1 MGPVTIFLDDAA
13 EKALA
18 TASRSAGVDCGQ
30 WLAALVR
37 RHLHDPGLGSRLPK
51 PILLVEDEPLCR
63 EALREE
69 VECLGWQA
77 DTAEDGAEALAL
89 LVRGSYSL
97 LLTDGRMPVMDGF
110 QLARAVRAVELRRGG
125 RRLPIVAVTGEV
137 SGASEHA
144 GRQCGI
150 DEYLRKPLDPGVLAG
165 VLERWLGPAPGG

>member
-13 EKALA
+13 ERALA
-18 TASRSAGVDCGQ
+18 AASRSAGVDRGQ

-37 RHLHDPGLGSRLPK
+37 RHLEAPGSLLPK
-51 PILLVEDEPLCR
+51 PILLVEDEPTCR

-69 VECLGWQA
+69 VECLGWRA
-77 DTAEDGAEALAL
+77 DTAVDGAEALAL

-125 RRLPIVAVTGEV
+125 GRLPIVAVTGEA
-137 SGASEHA
+137 SGESERA

-150 DEYLRKPLDPGVLAG
+150 DEYLRKPLEAGLLAS
-165 VLERWLGPAPGG
+165 VLERWLGPAPGV